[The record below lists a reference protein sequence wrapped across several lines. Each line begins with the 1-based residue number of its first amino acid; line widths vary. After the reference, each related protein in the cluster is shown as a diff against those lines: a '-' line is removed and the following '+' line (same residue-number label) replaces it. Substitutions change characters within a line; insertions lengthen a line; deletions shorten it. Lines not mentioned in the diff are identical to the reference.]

1 MLARIRKSYKRFPI
15 LLPIFLCTQIFT
27 FPSAKAAGNVV
38 FSALGI
44 TCSQHTANDIYAHR
58 YVAGTNGQISAIN
71 ALLPS
76 GAVNNSTF
84 KANFPSA
91 TYLIMANN
99 GNSAPNTTLATF
111 TADTMTGVNARFV
124 GSYNITAGTKFWV
137 VAGQSATVFPDCYT
151 VSTPIPNANVIFT
164 NGWRIDTTTSS
175 SWPYV
180 SGNTPS
186 TLSAPTSYSYIFA
199 ISIELAPSL
208 PATIAVSLQ
217 SGGNSTTYRYPT
229 TLRASASTE
238 GKVTFYQSGKPI
250 AGCRNIATSSSVATC
265 NWNPALHGRV
275 GLSARIVPS
284 DSSIPSGTSAAF
296 TVGVSTRSNTR

>member
-15 LLPIFLCTQIFT
+15 LIPVLLCAQIIT

-58 YVAGTNGQISAIN
+58 YVAGTNGQLSAIN
-71 ALLPS
+71 VLLPS
-76 GAVNNSTF
+76 GAVNNTTF

-111 TADTMTGVNARFV
+111 TADTMTGINARFV

-186 TLSAPTSYSYIFA
+186 TLSTPTSYSYIFA

-208 PATIAVSLQ
+208 PATITVSLQ
-217 SGGNSTTYRYPT
+217 SGGNSTTYRSPT
-229 TLRASASTE
+229 ALRASASTG

-275 GLSARIVPS
+275 GLSARIVPT

-296 TVGVSTRSNTR
+296 TVGVSSRSNTR